1 MTAKYFFGRDEEDR
15 RGDRSHNLVGLVDG
29 EEDIRVMLL
38 VPSYISSR
46 GYHLFATKHVNT
58 YRPS

>member
-1 MTAKYFFGRDEEDR
+1 MTAKYFFGRDEED

-38 VPSYISSR
+38 VRIGISSSR
-46 GYHLFATKHVNT
+46 G
-58 YRPS
+58 